1 MSKESKDL
9 RAQRYKLVEDARALL
24 LDGDS
29 PETNAKF
36 DAAMKEADALKARI
50 DRIENAETAL
60 ANQMEGLRGRAAL
73 NGTDP
78 EQEKERA
85 ELENSTFNSWIRNGA
100 SALNEEQRQVF
111 SAKFKNALG
120 TTPDTAGGYTV
131 PQGFYTRLI
140 DAQLAYGGML
150 QEAYVFDTTGAN
162 ALPIPTDNDTSNK
175 GAIVGE
181 NSPAVTQDITFGAI
195 TMNGYTYSSK
205 IVLVSNQLLQDSAF
219 DLDAFISDK
228 LGTRIARIINDHFT
242 FGTGASQPT
251 GLVGPANNAA
261 PLGYT
266 AGGSTSSG
274 STATVA
280 FDDLVEL
287 EHSVDPAYRQ
297 GAKFMFHD
305 STLKALK
312 KLKDGLGRPIWMA
325 GLQTKEPDSIN
336 GYEYS
341 INQSMPI
348 MAASAKSILF
358 GDLKNYFIR
367 RIAGIQMLR
376 LTERY
381 AEYNQVGFMAFQRW
395 DGQLIDAGTHPIKYL
410 ANSAT

>member
-1 MSKESKDL
+1 MSKESKEL
-9 RAQRYKLVEDARALL
+9 RAQRYKIIQDAQALL
-24 LDGDS
+24 VDGDS
-29 PETNAKF
+29 PELNAKF
-36 DAAMKEADALKARI
+36 DAAMKDADALEARI
-50 DRIENAETAL
+50 TRIENAETAL
-60 ANQMEGLRGRAAL
+60 ANQMEDLRNKAGR
-73 NGTDP
+73 NGTST

-85 ELENSTFNSWIRNGA
+85 ELEASTFNTWVRRGA
-100 SALNEEQRQVF
+100 GALNDEQREVF
-111 SAKFKNALG
+111 SARFQNAAG

-175 GAIVGE
+175 GALVGE
-181 NSPAVTQDITFGAI
+181 NSPAVPQDITFGAV

-219 DLDAFISDK
+219 DLDAFISAK
-228 LGTRIARIINDHFT
+228 IGTRIARVINDDFT
-242 FGTGASQPT
+242 TGSGAKKPT
-251 GLVGPANNAA
+251 GLLTAGT
-261 PLGYT
+261 LGYT

-274 STATVA
+274 STATIA

-287 EHSVDPAYRQ
+287 EHSVDPAYRN
-297 GAKFMFHD
+297 GAKWMFHD
-305 STLKALK
+305 TTLKVLK
-312 KLKDGLGRPIWMA
+312 KLKDGLGRPLWMA

-341 INQSMPI
+341 INQSFPVLG
-348 MAASAKSILF
+348 AGNSVVAF

-395 DGQLIDAGTHPIKYL
+395 DGQLIDAGTHPVKYL

>member
-1 MSKESKDL
+1 MSKESKEL
-9 RAQRYKLVEDARALL
+9 RAQRYKIIQDAQALL
-24 LDGDS
+24 VDGDS
-29 PETNAKF
+29 PELNAKF
-36 DAAMKEADALKARI
+36 DAAMKDADALEARI
-50 DRIENAETAL
+50 TRIENAETAL
-60 ANQMEGLRGRAAL
+60 ANQMEDLRNKAGR
-73 NGTDP
+73 NGTST

-85 ELENSTFNSWIRNGA
+85 ELEASTFNTWVRRGA
-100 SALNEEQRQVF
+100 GALNDEQREVF
-111 SAKFKNALG
+111 SARFQNAAG

-175 GAIVGE
+175 GALVGE
-181 NSPAVTQDITFGAI
+181 NSPAVPQDITFGAI

-228 LGTRIARIINDHFT
+228 IGVRIARVINDHFT
-242 FGTGASQPT
+242 FGSGAKQPT
-251 GLVGPANNAA
+251 GVLTAA
-261 PLGYT
+261 TLGYT
-266 AGGSTSSG
+266 AGGSSSSG
-274 STATVA
+274 STSTIA
-280 FDDLVEL
+280 FDDLLEL

-297 GAKFMFHD
+297 GAKWMFHD
-305 STLKALK
+305 TTLKALK

-341 INQSMPI
+341 INQSFPVLG
-348 MAASAKSILF
+348 AGNSVVAF
-358 GDLKNYFIR
+358 GDFKNYFIR

-395 DGQLIDAGTHPIKYL
+395 DGQLIDAGTHPVKYL